1 MISLRSHI
9 RIFSKHGTETNESRT
24 RHIQSLSTMA
34 ELFVRLEPLHMLSQV
49 CKLCICNSR
58 IENSISLHVHVLMI
72 YHERI
77 FFDFVI
83 YYHAPEMMHG
93 W

>member
-1 MISLRSHI
+1 MISLRSDI
-9 RIFSKHGTETNESRT
+9 GIFSKHSTEMNESRT

-34 ELFVRLEPLHMLSQV
+34 ELFVRLEPLHISSQV

-58 IENSISLHVHVLMI
+58 SEISISLHVHFLMI

-77 FFDFVI
+77 FF
-83 YYHAPEMMHG
+83 
-93 W
+93 